1 MVKIMVKLRTY
12 AILTTDSDRI
22 EVKAYNIVD
31 AYRKAKK
38 KLIIFKLD
46 KFKSVS
52 KDANLTPEYETF
64 GRDGINV
71 QGFIITKSSRLAYEK
86 YKL

>member
-1 MVKIMVKLRTY
+1 MVKLRTY
-12 AILTTDSDRI
+12 AILTTNSNSI
-22 EVKAYNIVD
+22 EVKAYNIFD

-38 KLIIFKLD
+38 KLIIFKTQLD
-46 KFKSVS
+46 KFKLVS
-52 KDANLTPEYETF
+52 KDSNLTPAYETF